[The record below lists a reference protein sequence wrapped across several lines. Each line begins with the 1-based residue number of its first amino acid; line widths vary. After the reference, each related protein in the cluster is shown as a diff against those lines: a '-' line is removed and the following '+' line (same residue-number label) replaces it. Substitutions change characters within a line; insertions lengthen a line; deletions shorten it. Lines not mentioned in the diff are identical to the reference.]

1 MPFTFISNL
10 FLSSISHYYGFVK
23 GPLPL
28 SLGLQSAAEGS
39 GGAPG
44 RRGGGGMNPGRNG
57 GGGGGTAPPRA
68 GGGGGGCGASGA
80 LVSTVGVDY

>member
-1 MPFTFISNL
+1 
-10 FLSSISHYYGFVK
+10 
-23 GPLPL
+23 
-28 SLGLQSAAEGS
+28 
-39 GGAPG
+39 
-44 RRGGGGMNPGRNG
+44 MNPGRNG